1 MAINILLRTATVQ
14 PPQGAIGLVRT
25 DVNLRKRDYL
35 EAMAFY
41 LGEIERGTFEKI
53 VLVDNSNTPL
63 DFLQELVDAR
73 GAGDNVELI
82 SYDGLDYPPEDGRTY
97 GEFKLIDDAYRLS
110 RVLQAVDDDDIV
122 WKITGRYTVHNIDKL
137 ASRRPRGADLY
148 CNARTIPSKYLDL
161 YCISWNGR
169 GYRKFIQGI
178 YPRLNVCNTTV
189 PGENLFFDI
198 LFDGKA
204 AADIEVKPRFNVT
217 PFITGVRGFTNT
229 GFNVGKDRRKFY
241 LRVAL
246 RRVAPWI
253 WV

>member
-1 MAINILLRTATVQ
+1 MPVNILLLTATVQ
-14 PPQGAIGLVRT
+14 PPQGAVGLVRT
-25 DVNLRKRDYL
+25 DANLRKQDYRQAL
-35 EAMAFY
+35 AFY

-73 GAGDNVELI
+73 GLGARVELI
-82 SYDGLDYPPEDGRTY
+82 SYDGLDYPPEVGRTY
-97 GEFKLIDDAYRLS
+97 GEFKLIDEAYRLS
-110 RVLQAVDDDDIV
+110 HVLREVRDDDIV
-122 WKITGRYTVHNIDKL
+122 WKVTGRYTVHNIDKL
-137 ASRRPRGADLY
+137 ASRRPRRADLY

-169 GYRKFIQGI
+169 GYRKFIKGI
-178 YPRLNVCNTTV
+178 YPRLGVSNTTV
-189 PGENLFFDI
+189 PGENLFFD
-198 LFDGKA
+198 LVFDRQA
-204 AADIEVKPRFNVT
+204 AAEIAVKPRFNVT
-217 PFITGVRGFTNT
+217 PYVTGVRGFTNT

-241 LRVAL
+241 LRAAL